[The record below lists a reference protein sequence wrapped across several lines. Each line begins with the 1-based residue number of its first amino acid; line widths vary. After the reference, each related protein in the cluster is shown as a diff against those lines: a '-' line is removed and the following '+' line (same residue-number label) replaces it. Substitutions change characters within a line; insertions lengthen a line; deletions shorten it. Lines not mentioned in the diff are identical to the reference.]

1 MPFDHTKI
9 EPKWQKYWD
18 ENKTFKTD
26 CYDDSKPKYL
36 NSPETLVFQ
45 NLNIIVWICS
55 HIHLEMVYM

>member
-26 CYDDSKPKYL
+26 CMMI
-36 NSPETLVFQ
+36 Q